1 MKHPITAARIILFSL
16 MVAALAV
23 PASPLFALGA
33 LDELEEGTNTGTLF
47 DGSDGNRFGTDTGID
62 GSSGDVPDASGPTP
76 VDTPDDEGD
85 QGDQGGTED
94 TGSDDSGKD
103 GEEPAE

>member
-1 MKHPITAARIILFSL
+1 MKHPITAARIVLFSL

-33 LDELEEGTNTGTLF
+33 LDELEDGSNTGTLF
-47 DGSDGNRFGTDTGID
+47 DGSDGNRFGTDTEIG
-62 GSSGDVPDASGPTP
+62 GSSGSVPDVPEPTP
-76 VDTPDDEGD
+76 VDTPDDGAG
-85 QGDQGGTED
+85 QGETED
-94 TGSDDSGKD
+94 SGSDDAGRD

>member
-1 MKHPITAARIILFSL
+1 MKHPITAARMVLFSL

-33 LDELEEGTNTGTLF
+33 LDELEGGTNTGTLF
-47 DGSDGNRFGTDTGID
+47 DGSDGNRFGTDTGIA

-76 VDTPDDEGD
+76 VDTPDDGA
-85 QGDQGGTED
+85 DQGGAED
-94 TGSDDSGKD
+94 TGSDDAGRD